1 MSRQPWMKFFPA
13 DWQSDVLLRSCSIAA
28 RGLWIELLCIMQ
40 KADPVGHLLVNGK
53 APAPSLLA
61 VLCGT
66 SEKEIRRLLDELRAA
81 GVFDE
86 VEGVIVSRRM
96 VRDVEKAERDK
107 ANGKRGGNPAVMV
120 GVNPPVKPSV
130 ERGDKAHI
138 PEARSQK
145 NTNGA
150 SAPIEPAAPDP
161 FEVFW
166 SLYPKRDG
174 SNPKKPAKTKFE
186 KLVRAGTDPERI
198 IAGAR
203 RMAIRHPKPTVYVPQ
218 AIKYLSEE
226 RFDDEDACGPTTVH
240 TLVVDETWIK
250 RLDYAR
256 KHHQWAKIEWGP
268 MPGQQGCMVPARL
281 LKPTDGDGWTAQ
293 KEAA

>member
-1 MSRQPWMKFFPA
+1 MKFFPA

-40 KADPVGHLLVNGK
+40 KAEPVGHLLVNGK

-66 SEKEIRRLLDELRAA
+66 SEKEIRRLLDELREA

-86 VEGVIVSRRM
+86 ADGVIVSRRM
-96 VRDVEKAERDK
+96 VRDAEKAERDK
-107 ANGKRGGNPAVMV
+107 TNGKKGGNPAVKA

-130 ERGDKAHI
+130 EGGINPIFQK

-145 NTNGA
+145 NTLGA

-166 SLYPKRDG
+166 RLYPKRDG
-174 SNPKKPAKTKFE
+174 SNPKKPAKEKFE
-186 KLVRAGTDPERI
+186 KLVKAGADPEQI
-198 IAGAR
+198 TAA
-203 RMAIRHPKPTVYVPQ
+203 AIRLAAKHPKPTPYVPQ
-218 AIKYLSEE
+218 ALKWLGQE
-226 RFDDEDACGPTTVH
+226 RFNDDDTSATIH
-240 TLVVDETWIK
+240 ALVGDEQWSK
-250 RLDYAR
+250 RLAYAR
-256 KHHQWAKIEWGP
+256 RERQWARIEWGP
-268 MPGQQGCMVPARL
+268 MPGEHGCRVPTHL
-281 LKPTDGDGWTAQ
+281 LQPDDGQGWTAQ